1 MISQISHQIYI
12 ITIETETLNPS
23 NIIKI
28 SKLEQILNETT
39 GDDHKKTHRI
49 NEITM
54 EKLF

>member
-1 MISQISHQIYI
+1 MQI